1 VTARVRA
8 WLAFGPGLVF
18 ALTVI
23 GPADVIS
30 NAAAG
35 AEYGYSLLWALVI
48 SLVFR
53 FVWASTSAKYVLAT
67 GDSLLQGYARIGTW
81 AVWLVLISL
90 VVHRHASNLYLI
102 TILGA
107 SADFLVPLPTPHS
120 RAVWGLAGVAL
131 AFVVLFWGKYGT
143 VEKVFKGIAVL
154 LSLTFVTAAVLS
166 KPDVG
171 AALRSLLMP
180 TLPGAAGLYGAFF
193 VLMALIGTGSGSLTN
208 LNYSYF
214 IYRKGWRSDGYLNR
228 QRVDLLLS
236 LACMFALCALVQLAA
251 AGTLR
256 PVGAQLKSVDD
267 LSRIL
272 SQTGGRLGGIAFA
285 FGLGA
290 VAFSVFVGATTGFAL
305 IVTDIC
311 RNLLPVFRGTPAG
324 ESGNRHPERDIVY
337 RGSVLFSVLSPLYI
351 LFIAVRPVWLVL
363 FVSSLTF
370 ALAPLLAAGLLW
382 MTNDR
387 GRLGRHTNGWLTN
400 VVLAALIVTSLL
412 LACKNAYDVLASR

>member
-1 VTARVRA
+1 
-8 WLAFGPGLVF
+8 
-18 ALTVI
+18 
-23 GPADVIS
+23 
-30 NAAAG
+30 
-35 AEYGYSLLWALVI
+35 
-48 SLVFR
+48 
-53 FVWASTSAKYVLAT
+53 
-67 GDSLLQGYARIGTW
+67 
-81 AVWLVLISL
+81 
-90 VVHRHASNLYLI
+90 
-102 TILGA
+102 
-107 SADFLVPLPTPHS
+107 
-120 RAVWGLAGVAL
+120 
-131 AFVVLFWGKYGT
+131 
-143 VEKVFKGIAVL
+143 
-154 LSLTFVTAAVLS
+154 
-166 KPDVG
+166 
-171 AALRSLLMP
+171 MP

-193 VLMALIGTGSGSLTN
+193 ILMALIGTGSGSLTN

-214 IYRKGWRSDGYLNR
+214 IYRKGWRNDGYLNR

-236 LACMFALCALVQLAA
+236 LTCMFALCALVQLAA

-256 PVGAQLKSVDD
+256 PMAAQLKGVDD

-290 VAFSVFVGATTGFAL
+290 VALSVFVGATTGFAL

-311 RNLLPVFRGTPAG
+311 RNLLPVFGGTSAG

-351 LFIAVRPVWLVL
+351 LFTGVRPVWLVL

-387 GRLGRHTNGWLTN
+387 RRLGRHTNGWLTN